1 MVAMARAVSLSPK
14 EDSCDLE
21 MKSDEKVRD
30 SEIDPWA
37 RVNAEGGQRERSL
50 SLSQGQ
56 LHQTNCLEESAA
68 SYGVLWTDVWDAMK
82 CSGWTWKGGSG
93 LMTDY
98 YYIKPKCRIQGSL
111 SGQDYLCAS
120 SRQLLRLARQ
130 YVNADILRRVILKDW
145 GPRQALQRE
154 CTATPWHR
162 RGEADAHRRSKCK
175 TSQS

>member
-1 MVAMARAVSLSPK
+1 MAAMARAVSLSPK

-68 SYGVLWTDVWDAMK
+68 SYGVLWTDV
-82 CSGWTWKGGSG
+82 
-93 LMTDY
+93 
-98 YYIKPKCRIQGSL
+98 
-111 SGQDYLCAS
+111 
-120 SRQLLRLARQ
+120 
-130 YVNADILRRVILKDW
+130 
-145 GPRQALQRE
+145 
-154 CTATPWHR
+154 
-162 RGEADAHRRSKCK
+162 
-175 TSQS
+175 